1 MNLKQYLIIDGYNII
16 NSWPELN
23 ELKDFSLEIA
33 RIKLIE
39 IMTDYQAVTSYKV
52 VVVYDAHHVTGG
64 VGSKQIINGVEVVY
78 TKEGESADSY
88 IERLVKTLVLQDA
101 VVKVATSDWTQQ
113 RVVMGQG
120 ALRISARE
128 LLYEVEKVL
137 KDLERYKS
145 SPGGHRPSTV
155 ESRLKDDIRK
165 ALEKW
170 RSQRE

>member
-1 MNLKQYLIIDGYNII
+1 LKQYLIIDGYNII

-33 RIKLIE
+33 RIKLRE
-39 IMTDYQAVTSYKV
+39 IMEDFQAVTNYKV
-52 VVVYDAHHVTGG
+52 IIVYDAHHVTGG
-64 VGSKQIINGVEVVY
+64 VGSKQIINGIEVVY

-88 IERLVKTLVLQDA
+88 IERLVKTLVQQDA
-101 VVKVATSDWTQQ
+101 VVRVATSDWTEQ
-113 RVVMGQG
+113 RVVLGQG

-145 SPGGHRPSTV
+145 NPGGHRPTTV
-155 ESRLKDDIRK
+155 ESRLNDDVRE

-170 RSQRE
+170 RRQRE